1 MNVARIAPTWMTAV
15 KAVIALSTT
24 LSPSSCSVTVRCP
37 VLDTGRNSV
46 SPSTTPSTTA
56 WTGFMRANL
65 QRVRGNGATGGGGR
79 AGRARLR
86 PTPAGTPRTPHS
98 RAGRRGA
105 TQAHRCCPGDG
116 SARHADQERP
126 AQPSERGRVDAG
138 KGPGGRTHT
147 DRHRHVHREP
157 RDRGSLDAEGAAGR
171 DGGAGPGDAGS

>member
-105 TQAHRCCPGDG
+105 TQSAPVSYTHLRAHETPEHLVCRLLL
-116 SARHADQERP
+116 E
-126 AQPSERGRVDAG
+126 
-138 KGPGGRTHT
+138 KKKKKTKKNNKI
-147 DRHRHVHREP
+147 
-157 RDRGSLDAEGAAGR
+157 L
-171 DGGAGPGDAGS
+171 